1 MAQSI
6 CGGLHLKTI
15 DRPKR
20 VWLLGA
26 AALAVAVA
34 LVGGCDDEPENPTD
48 GGGTSSPIE
57 IESIIASPKAGS
69 PGDTLLISVIVTSS
83 NPNEGD
89 IPSVQWTAT
98 GGAFLEDDQ
107 STVRWVAPTN
117 GIYEITA
124 RATNDANSV
133 TSTANLFVGES
144 TTLVTDRGGAVR
156 LQPNGSDLFYFR
168 SAVNPALG
176 AEVYSVVGI
185 GAPTDAVVTPAGAN
199 GSNNHSIVYARDV
212 SFEAHSVD
220 SVNAAAE
227 NVAAHLYIG
236 DLTTQAYRKIS
247 SAPPAGEVYPRFT
260 DPDISPDSRYV
271 AFGGMLPAF
280 GAASDTFDVFVYDAQ
295 GLSRT
300 NVTKTHTN
308 HRNAFPT
315 WSSDHRWLTFISD
328 RTPNQWELYG
338 LPVTGGV
345 VNTSQASLVRL
356 TNTGGS
362 ITDGTVAT
370 LVKPLMAWNPVSP
383 ILAVV
388 GVDAFYLVQTTPAGA
403 SQIDVPITAPIELQW
418 SPDGSLLAASI
429 GGAVLTIETDGTG
442 VTRVERAGDT
452 FADLAWTPDGQ
463 WLLYRATRGSS
474 SWLEA
479 YDIDQSLLSAPI
491 AITSAEPHSV
501 GNRSLGEYRSVM
513 SMSPAVGNSNVLFYP
528 TFAGAGTVGVKRIDA
543 SALSP

>member
-1 MAQSI
+1 
-6 CGGLHLKTI
+6 
-15 DRPKR
+15 
-20 VWLLGA
+20 
-26 AALAVAVA
+26 
-34 LVGGCDDEPENPTD
+34 
-48 GGGTSSPIE
+48 
-57 IESIIASPKAGS
+57 
-69 PGDTLLISVIVTSS
+69 
-83 NPNEGD
+83 
-89 IPSVQWTAT
+89 
-98 GGAFLEDDQ
+98 
-107 STVRWVAPTN
+107 
-117 GIYEITA
+117 
-124 RATNDANSV
+124 
-133 TSTANLFVGES
+133 LFVGES
-144 TTLVTDRGGAVR
+144 ATLVTDRGGAVR

-220 SVNAAAE
+220 SVS
-227 NVAAHLYIG
+227 AAHLYIG
-236 DLTTQAYRKIS
+236 DLTTQTYRKIS
-247 SAPPAGEVYPRFT
+247 NAPPAGEVYPRFT
-260 DPDISPDSRYV
+260 DPDVSPDSRYV
-271 AFGGMLPAF
+271 AFRGMLP
-280 GAASDTFDVFVYDAQ
+280 GAPIPGGGGVFPDTFDVFVYDTQ
-295 GLSRT
+295 GVSRT

-315 WSSDHRWLTFISD
+315 WSTDHRWLTFISD
-328 RTPNQWELYG
+328 RTANQWELYG
-338 LPVTGGV
+338 LPVTGGL

-362 ITDGTVAT
+362 ITDGTIAA
-370 LVKPLMAWNPVSP
+370 LEKPLMAWNPVSS

-388 GVDAFYLVQTTPAGA
+388 GVDAFYLVQTTPTGA
-403 SQIDVPITAPIELQW
+403 SQIDVPITAAPIELQW
-418 SPDGSLLAASI
+418 SPDGSLLAVSV
-429 GGAVLTIETDGTG
+429 GGEVLTIETDGSSTK
-442 VTRVERAGDT
+442 RVDGGPDGPRPGDT

-479 YDIDQSLLSAPI
+479 YDIDQSLLSVPI

-513 SMSPAVGNSNVLFYP
+513 SMSPAVGNANVLFYP
-528 TFAGAGTVGVKRIDA
+528 TFAGAGTVGVKRVDA